1 MDRYPKGLEPRFVDI
16 IIAGPGRAGGALA
29 LAAAAVGHTIV
40 GLVSRSEAL
49 GGQFSRIDYET
60 PLPRADLLV
69 VAVRDSFISEVAN
82 RLAPFAS
89 EAAAAV
95 HLSGFGS
102 VALLSPL
109 GAAGVAIGSFHPLQ
123 TLPSPTE
130 GARALAGSWVGVT
143 AGNELR
149 GTLWD
154 FAATLSMNPFDLADD
169 QKPAYHAAASA
180 ASNFVVA
187 ALGLSERLFA
197 AAGVAPA
204 AARPLTERVVA
215 NAYSL
220 GAVAAL
226 TGPIAR
232 GDWPTVSGQV
242 EAARAAGLGEAYLA
256 MAQATANLANRELP
270 TSVFRLPPS

>member
-1 MDRYPKGLEPRFVDI
+1 VDI
-16 IIAGPGRAGGALA
+16 IIAGPGRAGGTLA
-29 LAAAAVGHTIV
+29 LAAAAAGHNIV
-40 GLVSRSEAL
+40 GVVSRSETTV
-49 GGQFSRIDYET
+49 GQFSRFEYDA
-60 PLPRADLLV
+60 PLPRADLLM
-69 VAVRDSFISEVAN
+69 VAVRDSSISEVAT

-89 EAAAAV
+89 EIAAAV

-102 VALLSPL
+102 VGLLSPL
-109 GAAGVAIGSFHPLQ
+109 EVTGALTGSFHPLQ

-143 AGNELR
+143 AGEDLQQ
-149 GTLWD
+149 TLWD
-154 FAATLSMNPFDLADD
+154 FAATLDMKPFDLADD
-169 QKPAYHAAASA
+169 QKHAYHAAASA

-197 AAGVAPA
+197 AAGVPTA
-204 AARPLTERVVA
+204 AARPLTEQVVE
-215 NAYSL
+215 NAYAL
-220 GAVAAL
+220 GALAAL

-256 MAQATANLANRELP
+256 MAQATALLAGIEPP
-270 TSVFRLPPS
+270 TSIFRRSR